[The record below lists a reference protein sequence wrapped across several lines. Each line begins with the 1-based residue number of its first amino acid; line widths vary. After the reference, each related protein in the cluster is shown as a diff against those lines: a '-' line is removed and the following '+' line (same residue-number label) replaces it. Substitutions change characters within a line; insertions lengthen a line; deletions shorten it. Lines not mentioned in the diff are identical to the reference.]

1 MNERI
6 RLIREDLKWSRAL
19 FGEKLGISGD
29 VVNNL
34 ERGRIE
40 IKDDRIKL
48 ICSTYNINEHWLRT
62 GEGKM
67 KLELTKNQEI
77 ASFLNDVMSEADD
90 SIKKRFALAFAKF
103 DNQDWEALERIVNKL
118 SGKDEE

>member
-6 RLIREDLKWSRAL
+6 RLIREDLKLSRAL
-19 FGEKLGISGD
+19 FGERLGISGD

-48 ICSTYNINEHWLRT
+48 ICSTYNVNEHWLRT

-90 SIKKRFALAFAKF
+90 SIKKRFALAFAKL
-103 DNQDWEALERIVNKL
+103 NERDWEAIEKIVDEL
-118 SGKDEE
+118 SKKG